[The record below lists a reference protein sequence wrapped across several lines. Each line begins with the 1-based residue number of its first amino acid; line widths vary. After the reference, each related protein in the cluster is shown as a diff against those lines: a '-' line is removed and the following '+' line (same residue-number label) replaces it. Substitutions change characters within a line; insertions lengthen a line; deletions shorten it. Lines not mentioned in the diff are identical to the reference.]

1 MRSTIKIIASGLM
14 LCAGSSAYAELYVS
28 PIVREPSTISI
39 VSDSPVSAQQQALP
53 SSYAVAKP
61 LSVVP
66 LAQPVAAVNVATTI
80 APTPIPSVVPAP
92 VAPTAAPKAAGLS
105 GKSVPLSIAA
115 KNLAPTKYWTVNI
128 EEGLGNRMV
137 SWKNADGYVDAFHQ
151 IERTGSVN
159 VTINTSETAIGI
171 GSSKKMADAMAKR
184 NPSVYSIDVRKSL
197 RKNLEAWAAQNN
209 WTVAYQ
215 EGLTAD
221 YEDLGHATL
230 FLPFE
235 GKDGAADQ
243 LLKGT
248 WDKKVKLECV
258 FKTGNRTLYVKEKGF
273 DRVNKLE
280 PSN

>member
-1 MRSTIKIIASGLM
+1 MRSKIKIIASGLM

-28 PIVREPSTISI
+28 PIVRESSVSI
-39 VSDSPVSAQQQALP
+39 VSDAPAPVQQQVMP
-53 SSYAVAKP
+53 SSYAVSKP

-66 LAQPVAAVNVATTI
+66 MAKPVASVNPAPAVASAPIAAVAPAPIVNVA
-80 APTPIPSVVPAP
+80 A
-92 VAPTAAPKAAGLS
+92 KAAGLF

-115 KNLAPTKYWTVNI
+115 KNLAPTKYWIVNI
-128 EEGLGNRMV
+128 EDGLGNRMV
-137 SWKNADGYVDAFHQ
+137 SWKDADGYADAFRQ
-151 IERTGSVN
+151 IERTGSVS
-159 VTINTSETAIGI
+159 VTINNAETAIGI

-184 NPSVYSIDVRKSL
+184 NPSVYTIDVRKSL

-258 FKTGNRTLYVKEKGF
+258 FKTGNRTLYIKEKGF